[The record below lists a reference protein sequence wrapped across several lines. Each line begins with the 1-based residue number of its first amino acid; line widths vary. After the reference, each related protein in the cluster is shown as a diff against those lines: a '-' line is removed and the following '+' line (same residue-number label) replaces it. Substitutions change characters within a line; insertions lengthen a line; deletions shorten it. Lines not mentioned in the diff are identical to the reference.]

1 MKQYL
6 RRYLGDRSFYRMVI
20 ALILP
25 IIVQQG
31 VTSFVNLLDNVMVG
45 ALGTAQMSGVAITNQ
60 LIFVYNLTL
69 FGGLSGAGIFGAQF
83 FGHSDYDGMRHSMRF
98 KLIFGVAATAIAIVL
113 FALRGDSLVR
123 LFLDSEANAG
133 TDVAVTLGYAHDYIR
148 VILWGLPAFM
158 LVQCYAGTLRET
170 GETVVPMV
178 ASVCAIFVNLIGNY
192 LLIFGKLGLPE
203 LGVVGAA
210 IATVLSRYVE
220 LAIVAVYTH
229 KNAERFPFIKGVYRS
244 LRIPLELV
252 RRIAI
257 TGTPLLANELLW
269 SLGTTFVNRNY
280 STRGLT
286 VVAAM
291 NIQSTAWML
300 FSIIM
305 MAMGNAVSILV
316 GQKLGAGKVE
326 EAKDFDRKLL
336 FFSVVSHIAIGVI
349 VIACAGFIP
358 MLYNTETEVR
368 ELATR
373 LLIVAGIA
381 LPIHAY
387 IHCAYFTI
395 RSGGRTFIT
404 MLFDSVYTWCIPVV
418 LSLLLCRFTA
428 LPVATVFLIVQL
440 SDVIKLFIAIPML
453 RSGFW
458 AKNIIEKL

>member
-1 MKQYL
+1 MKQFM
-6 RRYLGDRSFYRMVI
+6 RRYVGDRGFYRMVI

-25 IIVQQG
+25 IIIQQG

-60 LIFVYNLTL
+60 LIFVYNLTV

-83 FGHSDYDGMRHSMRF
+83 FGQGDYDGMRHSMRF
-98 KLIFGVAATAIAIVL
+98 KVIFGVVITALALVL
-113 FALRGDSLVR
+113 FSLRGDQLVR
-123 LFLDSEANAG
+123 LFLDNDANAG
-133 TDVAVTLGYAHDYIR
+133 TDISVTLGYAHDYIR
-148 VILWGLPAFM
+148 YIVWGLPAFM
-158 LVQCYAGTLRET
+158 LVQCYASTLRET

-178 ASVCAIFVNLIGNY
+178 ASVCAIVVNLVGNY
-192 LLIFGKLGLPE
+192 LLIFGKLGLPTM
-203 LGVVGAA
+203 GVAGAA
-210 IATVLSRYVE
+210 LATVLSRYVE

-229 KNAERFPFIKGVYRS
+229 KNAKRFPFIQGFYRS

-252 RRIAI
+252 KRIAI
-257 TGTPLLANELLW
+257 MGTPLLANELLW

-300 FSIIM
+300 FSVIM
-305 MAMGNAVSILV
+305 MALGNAVSILV
-316 GQKLGAGKVE
+316 GQKLGAGKLE
-326 EAKDFDRKLL
+326 EAKEVDRKLL
-336 FFSVVSHIAIGVI
+336 FFSVVIHIGIGI
-349 VIACAGFIP
+349 LVIACAGLVP
-358 MLYNTETEVR
+358 LLYNTEPEVR
-368 ELATR
+368 TLATK
-373 LLIVAGIA
+373 LLIVMGAT

-404 MLFDSVYTWCIPVV
+404 MLFDSGYTWCIPVV
-418 LSLLLCRFTA
+418 LSLLLCRFTT
-428 LPVATVFLIVQL
+428 LPVAVVFLIVQC
-440 SDVIKLFIAIPML
+440 SDIIKLFIAIPML

-458 AKNIIEKL
+458 AKNIIDNI

>member
-1 MKQYL
+1 MCEFKERKPRSPPAARYFMKQYL

-83 FGHSDYDGMRHSMRF
+83 FGHSDHDGMRHSMRF
-98 KLIFGVAATAIAIVL
+98 KLIFGVVATAIAIVL
-113 FALRGDSLVR
+113 FALRGDNLVR
-123 LFLDSEANAG
+123 LFLDNEANAG
-133 TDVAVTLGYAHDYIR
+133 ADVAVTLGYAHSYIR
-148 VILWGLPAFM
+148 VMLWGLPAFM

-178 ASVCAIFVNLIGNY
+178 ASVCAIFVNLVGNY
-192 LLIFGKLGLPE
+192 LLIFGKLGLPA

-210 IATVLSRYVE
+210 VATVLSRYVE
-220 LAIVAVYTH
+220 LAVVAIYTH
-229 KNAERFPFIKGVYRS
+229 KNTERFPFIKGVYRS
-244 LRIPLELV
+244 LRIPMELV
-252 RRIAI
+252 KRIAI

-326 EAKDFDRKLL
+326 EAKDVDRKLL
-336 FFSVVSHIAIGVI
+336 FFSVISHIVIGVL

-358 MLYNTETEVR
+358 MLYNTEPEVR
-368 ELATR
+368 ALATK
-373 LLIVAGIA
+373 LLIVAGA
-381 LPIHAY
+381 TLPIHAY

-428 LPVATVFLIVQL
+428 LPVATVFLMI
-440 SDVIKLFIAIPML
+440 SA
-453 RSGFW
+453 
-458 AKNIIEKL
+458 